1 MKMKESKDP
10 WTEGQK
16 QITFPIPG
24 WLVFLVKA
32 PFRLLAGL
40 LATAGALDRTSGN
53 QQTHFTG
60 TERATNDNDQEFEFN
75 FNGTL
80 NNDDNPLSG
89 K

>member
-32 PFRLLAGL
+32 PFRLLFGL
-40 LATAGALDRTSGN
+40 LATTGALDSAGN
-53 QQTHFTG
+53 QQTQITG
-60 TERATNDNDQEFEFN
+60 SGRAINDSNQEFEFN

>member
-32 PFRLLAGL
+32 PFRLLAGIL
-40 LATAGALDRTSGN
+40 GAAGALQIDTKETEVESSVPQLDHRYNWDGSINTDGDVTSG
-53 QQTHFTG
+53 
-60 TERATNDNDQEFEFN
+60 
-75 FNGTL
+75 
-80 NNDDNPLSG
+80 